1 MGAAHIFL
9 LVHGD
14 ALFSLLFTIDGS
26 VTHLFFMHTSLY
38 YCLASDVLD
47 HRRNLKPPYVLH
59 MGVRSAVNK
68 KKQTMLYPWFLTR
81 NVVDTIFDVRG
92 LCDDGFRRQEREGA
106 RAWWRSSALRRSV
119 GLACFF
125 LSTAWRRPPLFFSPL
140 FLSFAPPLGLLI

>member
-9 LVHGD
+9 LMHGD

-68 KKQTMLYPWFLTR
+68 KKQTMLYPWLLPK

-92 LCDDGFRRQEREGA
+92 LCDDGFQRQLSKAGKRGRESLA
-106 RAWWRSSALRRSV
+106 AFFRVAPECWPCVFFVSKPDALLDHL
-119 GLACFF
+119 GPLHIC
-125 LSTAWRRPPLFFSPL
+125 LS
-140 FLSFAPPLGLLI
+140 I